1 MGATGET
8 IEENPPKQYRVTM
21 LGATG
26 VGKSALT
33 SQFLSSDHMNTYDT
47 VEDDVQ
53 KVVSVCVDGKES
65 QMVFIDHAHSDMA
78 IENQMATYVPDGYI
92 VVYAIDD
99 SESLQEAERIL
110 SYLKSEEILHRDAV
124 IMVANKTDLVRSRV
138 ISTNAG
144 KSLATKFG
152 CKYIET
158 SPGINH
164 NVDELLVGMLTQIKL
179 RENSLHTSEHSS
191 GGKKKGL
198 KVLDFLERVWKMQ
211 DNKAKSCDNLQVL

>member
-1 MGATGET
+1 MAYKAQKKKSRWLSL
-8 IEENPPKQYRVTM
+8 I
-21 LGATG
+21 
-26 VGKSALT
+26 SAL
-33 SQFLSSDHMNTYDT
+33 
-47 VEDDVQ
+47 
-53 KVVSVCVDGKES
+53 C
-65 QMVFIDHAHSDMA
+65 
-78 IENQMATYVPDGYI
+78 
-92 VVYAIDD
+92 
-99 SESLQEAERIL
+99 IL
-110 SYLKSEEILHRDAV
+110 
-124 IMVANKTDLVRSRV
+124 
-138 ISTNAG
+138 ISAG

-191 GGKKKGL
+191 SGKKKGGL